1 MNIEAFKI
9 DLAKQL
15 FSVNEES
22 VLEQIKTIL
31 ERKSIV
37 AYAADGK
44 PLNLQAYNK
53 ALERAEKDILKGKVT
68 DSKSLK
74 QELKSWRK

>member
-1 MNIEAFKI
+1 MNLEALKI

-15 FSVNEES
+15 FSINEAS
-22 VLEQIKTIL
+22 VLEKIQSIL

-53 ALERAEKDILKGKVT
+53 ALEKAEQDILKGNVT
-68 DSKSLK
+68 DSKLLK
-74 QELKSWRK
+74 QEFKSWRK

>member
-1 MNIEAFKI
+1 MNLEALKI

-15 FSVNEES
+15 FSVNEAS

-37 AYAADGK
+37 AYATDGK

-53 ALERAEKDILKGKVT
+53 SLEKAEQDILKGKVT

-74 QELKSWRK
+74 QELKNWRK